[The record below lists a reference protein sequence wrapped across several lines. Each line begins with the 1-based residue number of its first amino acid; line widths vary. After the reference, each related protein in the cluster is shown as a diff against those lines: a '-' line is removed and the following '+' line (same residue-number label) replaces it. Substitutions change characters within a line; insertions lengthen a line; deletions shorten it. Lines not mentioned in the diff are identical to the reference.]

1 MGYETLILE
10 KQGPIALIKMNRPP
24 VNALNIRLYLEMY
37 DMLCELETDDSVAAI
52 VITGAGEKA
61 FAAGLDVKDVA
72 NKSVAG
78 ILDFQN
84 DVPKKCFEKLTGI
97 AKPTIAAV
105 FGLALGGGSEVALCC
120 DLRIASSDA
129 TFGLPEIN
137 LGIMPGSGATQ
148 RLPRLV
154 GTSKAKELMFTGDTI
169 GAEEAYRIGLVNKVV
184 PREKLME
191 EAMALAN
198 KLAAKPRVALALIK
212 QCVDN
217 GMNMDLPS
225 GLTLERNS
233 FVIAYASEDGR
244 EGINAFIE
252 KRKPGF
258 KGK

>member
-1 MGYETLILE
+1 MSYETLLIE
-10 KQGPIALIKMNRPP
+10 KQGPVALIKMNRPP
-24 VNALNIRLYLEMY
+24 VNPLNVKLYLELY
-37 DMLCELETDDSVAAI
+37 DMLCELEKDESIAAI

-72 NKSVAG
+72 NKSVAE

-84 DVPKKCFEKLTGI
+84 TVPKKCFEKLTGI

-120 DLRIASSDA
+120 DLRIASTDA
-129 TFGLPEIN
+129 IFGLPEIN
-137 LGIMPGSGATQ
+137 LGIIPGSGATQ
-148 RLPRLV
+148 RLSRLV

-169 GAEEAYRIGLVNKVV
+169 GADEAFRIGLVNKVV

-198 KLAAKPRVALALIK
+198 KLAAKPRVALSLIK

-217 GMNMDLPS
+217 GTNMDISS

-244 EGINAFIE
+244 EGLSAFIE
-252 KRKPGF
+252 KRKPNY

>member
-10 KQGPIALIKMNRPP
+10 KQGPVAVIKMNRPP
-24 VNALNIRLYLEMY
+24 VNPLNIKMYLEMY
-37 DMLCELETDDSVAAI
+37 DMLCELEADDSVAAI

-72 NKSVAG
+72 NKSVAD

-84 DVPKKCFEKLTGI
+84 NVPKKCFEKLTDI

-120 DLRIASSDA
+120 DLRIASADA

-148 RLPRLV
+148 RLSRLV

-169 GAEEAYRIGLVNKVV
+169 GAEEGL
-184 PREKLME
+184 PHRS
-191 EAMALAN
+191 
-198 KLAAKPRVALALIK
+198 R
-212 QCVDN
+212 Q
-217 GMNMDLPS
+217 
-225 GLTLERNS
+225 
-233 FVIAYASEDGR
+233 
-244 EGINAFIE
+244 
-252 KRKPGF
+252 
-258 KGK
+258 

>member
-24 VNALNIRLYLEMY
+24 VNALNIKLYMELY
-37 DMLCELETDDSVAAI
+37 DMLCELEADDSVGAI

-72 NKSVAG
+72 NKSVAET
-78 ILDFQN
+78 LDFEN
-84 DVPKKCFEKLTGI
+84 NVPKKCFEKLTGI

>member
-1 MGYETLILE
+1 MAYETLILE
-10 KQGPIALIKMNRPP
+10 RQGSVAILKMNRPP
-24 VNALNIRLYLEMY
+24 VNPLNVKLYLEMY
-37 DMLCELETDDSVAAI
+37 DALCALEADDSVAAI

-72 NKSVAG
+72 NKSVAE
-78 ILDFQN
+78 IDAFQN
-84 DVPKKCFEKLTGI
+84 TVPKQCFEKLTGI

-105 FGLALGGGSEVALCC
+105 FGLALGGGAEVALCC
-120 DLRIASSDA
+120 DLRIASADA

-148 RLPRLV
+148 RLSRLV

-169 GAEEAYRIGLVNKVV
+169 GAEEAYRIGLVNRVV

-191 EAMALAN
+191 EAMALAT

-212 QCVDN
+212 RCVDN
-217 GMNMDLPS
+217 GMNMDLAS

-233 FVIAYASEDGR
+233 FVITYASDDGR
-244 EGINAFIE
+244 EGMNAFIE
-252 KRKPGF
+252 KRKPVF

>member
-1 MGYETLILE
+1 MAYETLILE
-10 KQGPIALIKMNRPP
+10 KQGSVAILKMNRPP
-24 VNALNIRLYLEMY
+24 VNPLNVKLYVEMY
-37 DMLCELETDDSVAAI
+37 DALCALETDDSVAAI

-72 NKSVAG
+72 NKSVAD
-78 ILDFQN
+78 IDTFQN
-84 DVPKKCFEKLTGI
+84 TVPKKCFEKLTGI

-105 FGLALGGGSEVALCC
+105 FGLALGGGAEVALCC
-120 DLRIASSDA
+120 DLRIASADA

-148 RLPRLV
+148 RLSRLV
-154 GTSKAKELMFTGDTI
+154 GTSRAKELMFTGDTI
-169 GAEEAYRIGLVNKVV
+169 GAEEAYRIGLANRVV

-212 QCVDN
+212 RCVDN
-217 GMNMDLPS
+217 GMNMDLSS

-233 FVIAYASEDGR
+233 FVITYASEDGR
-244 EGINAFIE
+244 EGLSAFIE
-252 KRKPGF
+252 KRKPSF

>member
-1 MGYETLILE
+1 MSYETLLLE
-10 KQGPIALIKMNRPP
+10 KQGPVAVIKMNRPP
-24 VNALNIRLYLEMY
+24 VNPLNIKLYLELY
-37 DMLCELETDDSVAAI
+37 DLLCELEKDESVAAI
-52 VITGAGEKA
+52 VVTGAGEKA

-72 NKSVAG
+72 NKSVAE

-84 DVPKKCFEKLTGI
+84 TVPKKCLEKLTGI

-105 FGLALGGGSEVALCC
+105 FGLALGGGSEIALCC

-129 TFGLPEIN
+129 VFGLPEIN

-148 RLPRLV
+148 RLSRLV

-169 GAEEAYRIGLVNKVV
+169 GADEAFRIGLANKVV
-184 PREKLME
+184 PMENLME
-191 EAMALAN
+191 ESMALAN
-198 KLAAKPRVALALIK
+198 KLAAKPKVALSLIK
-212 QCVDN
+212 QCVDR
-217 GMNMDLPS
+217 GVNMDLPS

-244 EGINAFIE
+244 EGVNAFIE
-252 KRKPGF
+252 KRKPNF